1 MLLNAEL
8 HSSGPALLNAEPHS
22 SGPALLNA
30 EPRFSSSRPGT
41 PQRRTSLLL
50 FAARRSSTPSRTP
63 PARRSSTPSRTPPA
77 RHSSTPNL
85 ASPLRGP
92 ALLNVEPYSSGC
104 PSEELSA
111 LFANN
116 SAHRTAACN
125 AFARPLPQFAG
136 RESFR
141 LPFPGVDGCECAFP
155 TAAGAM
161 AATVI
166 FPLPYRHLTD

>member
-1 MLLNAEL
+1 MPGRP
-8 HSSGPALLNAEPHS
+8 SPF

-30 EPRFSSSRPGT
+30 EPRFSSSRPDAPQRRAALLRSGAPQRRAALLRSGA

-50 FAARRSSTPSRTP
+50 FT
-63 PARRSSTPSRTPPA
+63 ARRSSTPSRTPPA

-85 ASPLRGP
+85 ASPLHGP
-92 ALLNVEPYSSGC
+92 ALLNAEPYSSGC

>member
-1 MLLNAEL
+1 MLLNAE
-8 HSSGPALLNAEPHS
+8 SHS

-30 EPRFSSSRPGT
+30 EPRFSSSRPGAPHRRAALLRPGT

-50 FAARRSSTPSRTP
+50 FTARRSSTPSRTP
-63 PARRSSTPSRTPPA
+63 PV

-85 ASPLRGP
+85 ASPLHGP
-92 ALLNVEPYSSGC
+92 ALLNAEPHSSGC

-116 SAHRTAACN
+116 SAHRTAVCN
-125 AFARPLPQFAG
+125 AFARSLSLFAG

-141 LPFPGVDGCECAFP
+141 LLFPGVDGCECAFP

>member
-50 FAARRSSTPSRTP
+50 FT
-63 PARRSSTPSRTPPA
+63 ARRSSTPSRTPPA

-92 ALLNVEPYSSGC
+92 ALLNAEPYSSGC

>member
-1 MLLNAEL
+1 M
-8 HSSGPALLNAEPHS
+8 LLNAEPHS

-30 EPRFSSSRPGT
+30 EPRFSSSRPDAPQRRAALLRSGT
-41 PQRRTSLLL
+41 PRRRTSLLL
-50 FAARRSSTPSRTP
+50 FT
-63 PARRSSTPSRTPPA
+63 ARRSSTPSRTPPA

-92 ALLNVEPYSSGC
+92 ALLNAEPYSSGC